1 MFKNF
6 YNHRNFSRCQIQWYS
21 KETNNQDSYFFETNF
36 LKLFSSL
43 TNKSNATVAKS
54 EASNGDFSKIL
65 KDSIEEI
72 NDSQVKGDK
81 AMADLATGEVKDLHQ
96 AAIAINKAE
105 TSMKMM
111 LEVRNKALSAYKE
124 IARTQI

>member
-1 MFKNF
+1 MPSTINT
-6 YNHRNFSRCQIQWYS
+6 I
-21 KETNNQDSYFFETNF
+21 
-36 LKLFSSL
+36 SSL

-72 NDSQVKGDK
+72 NNSQVKGDK
-81 AMADLATGEVKDLHQ
+81 AMGDLATGEVKDLHQ

-105 TSMKMM
+105 ISMKMM

>member
-1 MFKNF
+1 MP
-6 YNHRNFSRCQIQWYS
+6 STID
-21 KETNNQDSYFFETNF
+21 TI
-36 LKLFSSL
+36 SSL
-43 TNKSNATVAKS
+43 TNKSNATVAKTDATS
-54 EASNGDFSKIL
+54 GDFSKIL

-111 LEVRNKALSAYKE
+111 LEIRNKALSAYKE

>member
-1 MFKNF
+1 MPSTINT
-6 YNHRNFSRCQIQWYS
+6 I
-21 KETNNQDSYFFETNF
+21 
-36 LKLFSSL
+36 SSL
-43 TNKSNATVAKS
+43 TNKSNATTAKS